1 VSGVSWWQSGV
12 VYQIYPRSFQD
23 SNGDGVGDLK
33 GIEHRLEHLAT
44 LGIDAIWISPICTSP
59 MADFGYDVADYCDID
74 PRFGTLADFDRLVAA
89 AHARGIKVILDFV
102 PNHSSNQH
110 PWFVESRSSRDSEKR
125 DWYVWRDAAPG
136 GGPPNN
142 WISDFGGSA
151 WEWDE
156 ATGQYY
162 LHAFL
167 KEQPDLNWRNPA
179 VQQAMYDVLR
189 FWFARGVDG
198 FRIDV
203 LWHLVK
209 AEGFPDN
216 PPNPAYRAGMGEMHR
231 VLQLHSTDQPEVHA
245 IAGEMRRFAD
255 SYGERVLIGE
265 IYLPIERLMHYYGRD
280 TAGVHLP
287 VNFQLIDAPWDARGL
302 AAMIAEYEAALPA
315 GAWPNWVLG
324 NHDRPRIAAKV
335 GEPQARVAAML
346 LLTLRG
352 TPTLY
357 YGDELGIGRV
367 DIPPAQV
374 QDPRELREPGLGLGR
389 DPMRTPM
396 PWDDTPNAG
405 FSTAAP
411 WLPLNADWRDRNVAR
426 LAAAPGSML
435 TLHRSLLALRR
446 ARPAL
451 SIGALTLIDGAFAD
465 ADVLAYERRHG
476 DERLLVALNLGHAP
490 RELTL
495 PPWAHGARVLLST
508 IAAPPDAPAANATTA
523 ERLVLR
529 ADEGVVLA
537 GASVP

>member
-1 VSGVSWWQSGV
+1 
-12 VYQIYPRSFQD
+12 
-23 SNGDGVGDLK
+23 
-33 GIEHRLEHLAT
+33 
-44 LGIDAIWISPICTSP
+44 
-59 MADFGYDVADYCDID
+59 MADFGYDVSEYCDID
-74 PRFGTLADFDRLVAA
+74 PRFGTLADFDDLVTA
-89 AHARGIKVILDFV
+89 AHARGIEVILDFV

-110 PWFVESRSSRDSEKR
+110 PWFVESRSSRESPRR
-125 DWYVWRDAAPG
+125 DWYIWRDAAPG

-245 IAGEMRRFAD
+245 IAGEMRRIAD

-287 VNFQLIDAPWDARGL
+287 FNFQLIDAPWDARGL

-426 LAAAPGSML
+426 LAGAPGSML

-508 IAAPPDAPAANATTA
+508 IAGPPDAPAANATTVD
-523 ERLVLR
+523 RLVLR